1 MLSVR
6 SLSFSFEHRNLFQGV
21 SFDLK
26 PGELIHLTGSNGV
39 GKSTFLSILAGLR
52 SPDKGQIAFTGPGGS
67 PVEDLKTVCAYL
79 SAESNGLYL
88 KMDAYENLRFWS
100 GLRGLKPGEGLIRS
114 TLSHWGLGNSLLIK
128 NFPVEQFSTGM
139 RRRLGLARLGL
150 SQAPCWLLDEPVY
163 GLDQKGIDLF
173 RQSLKAHLGE
183 GGMAILISHDL
194 TALSGLASTSLS
206 LDAVA
211 KNDPA
216 K

>member
-163 GLDQKGIDLF
+163 GLDQKG
-173 RQSLKAHLGE
+173 S
-183 GGMAILISHDL
+183 
-194 TALSGLASTSLS
+194 
-206 LDAVA
+206 
-211 KNDPA
+211 
-216 K
+216 